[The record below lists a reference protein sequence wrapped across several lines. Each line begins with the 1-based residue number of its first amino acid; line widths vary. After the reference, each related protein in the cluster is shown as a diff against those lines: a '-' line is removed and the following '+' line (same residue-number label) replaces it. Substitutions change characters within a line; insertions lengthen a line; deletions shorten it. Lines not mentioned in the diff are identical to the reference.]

1 MTDFNID
8 ANGVYYY
15 EGQGKL
21 PNDETR
27 EKVEVV
33 KIASWVTRIE
43 EKAFYN
49 CKNLKKIIWNNKVTS
64 IGYRAFCNCE
74 SLESFVMPSS
84 VNTIDRE
91 VCSYC
96 SNLHYVYINNKVKE
110 IPMYAFSSCPLDK
123 VIIGNNVTYI
133 ADRAFFGGSKDGETT
148 SNLKEVVIPASVQ
161 TIGEGAFRGNRIEK
175 VYLLNPAITLL
186 GTPGSYNPKNGIATA
201 STKPFAK
208 NARIIQIYAPGTLS
222 NQTLQGLDK
231 NCKINM
237 ISMDTASEIARKNN
251 KLLDVK
257 VFED

>member
-1 MTDFNID
+1 MADFNID
-8 ANGVYYY
+8 ANGIYYY

-33 KIASWVTRIE
+33 KIAPWITRIE
-43 EKAFYN
+43 EWAFYR
-49 CKNLKKIIWNNKVTS
+49 CKNLKKIIWNTKVTS

-74 SLESFVMPSS
+74 SLESFVMPGS
-84 VNTIDRE
+84 VDTIDRE
-91 VCSYC
+91 MCSYC

-110 IPMYAFSSCPLDK
+110 IPMYAFSSCSLDK
-123 VIIGNNVTYI
+123 IVIGKNVTYI
-133 ADRAFFGGSKDGETT
+133 ADRAFLGGYKDNMST

-161 TIGEGAFRGNRIEK
+161 TIGEGAFRGNKIEK

-186 GTPGSYNPKNGIATA
+186 GTPGSYNPKSGLASA

-208 NARIIQIYAPGTLS
+208 NARIIQIYTPGTLG
-222 NQTLQGLDK
+222 NQALSGLDK
-231 NCKINM
+231 NCKINQ
-237 ISMDTASEIARKNN
+237 ISIDTASEIARKNN
-251 KLLDVK
+251 ILLDVK